1 MTSTF
6 FLVIWK
12 ELRKLN
18 TFPPSVYCYF
28 HYHQKMSRMSFLSFF
43 HNFIYCYS
51 LVHYYHY
58 SRVFFSYFFY
68 LFSSLNFWN
77 SSQPILFGG
86 MLMAKFAALSNHT
99 TSKCQRRKGKRC
111 RIPKVKT
118 NTKQQICIYYNN
130 QEISESHQLHVI
142 YCSVF
147 IKNVK
152 ALRKSCTKSA
162 ACWKNETF
170 CSIK

>member
-1 MTSTF
+1 M
-6 FLVIWK
+6 L
-12 ELRKLN
+12 L
-18 TFPPSVYCYF
+18 
-28 HYHQKMSRMSFLSFF
+28 SRSLLSLF
-43 HNFIYCYS
+43 
-51 LVHYYHY
+51 
-58 SRVFFSYFFY
+58 SRVFSYFFY

-130 QEISESHQLHVI
+130 QILPRNIRISSASCYILFSLHKKTSKLWEKAVQKVLHVEKKRDI
-142 YCSVF
+142 F
-147 IKNVK
+147 FHQVK
-152 ALRKSCTKSA
+152 LL
-162 ACWKNETF
+162 
-170 CSIK
+170 

>member
-28 HYHQKMSRMSFLSFF
+28 HYNQKMSRMSFLSFF

-58 SRVFFSYFFY
+58 SRVFS
-68 LFSSLNFWN
+68 
-77 SSQPILFGG
+77 PISFTCFQVLIFE
-86 MLMAKFAALSNHT
+86 
-99 TSKCQRRKGKRC
+99 
-111 RIPKVKT
+111 IPP
-118 NTKQQICIYYNN
+118 
-130 QEISESHQLHVI
+130 SP
-142 YCSVF
+142 
-147 IKNVK
+147 
-152 ALRKSCTKSA
+152 
-162 ACWKNETF
+162 F
-170 CSIK
+170 CLEGC